1 MSYSSESRE
10 VELRSSTLSQEHYL
24 KLKLEIDFKLNLK
37 LYFMF
42 SSLSAS
48 NFCNRKRMIP
58 LNSN

>member
-24 KLKLEIDFKLNLK
+24 KLKLEIEFKLNLK

-48 NFCNRKRMIP
+48 NLCNRKRMIP